1 MEQENALICICGPPH
16 GCAARVNRLTVYSAD
31 ITLGGLDTMPEVTVP
46 QPAPAASPASP
57 PGRPK
62 PKFNKRKVRQAVIAG
77 AVVVALAAG
86 GFLLYRFLTKQDSA
100 SSEIQTQA
108 VQYGTIQSKV
118 TGSGNAKAKESAAI
132 TLTAGGTVQEVFVS
146 PGDTV
151 TAGQPLYTIFSQEAQ
166 DQVTQAQTQVDN
178 LNKEMSALLED
189 ANNLTVRAPFAGK
202 LINVKEF
209 QPDQEVAKETA
220 VATLVNDKKLKL
232 SLYFSYAYENQ
243 IRTGQ
248 SVQVSIPTVMGTY
261 TGTVEK
267 INKVRFIS
275 PEGAVHFEVVIAFQ
289 NPGTL
294 TAGMDASAT
303 LTASDG
309 SAIYPYEN
317 GKTEYYETR
326 EIVTKAAGPVV
337 SQGNLM
343 DYADVSA
350 GEALLTLGSSTIDET
365 IMSKQKEIDE
375 AQKKLADAQKGLA
388 DFNAVSPIDGS
399 VTSCTLT
406 PGTEVKSGDTVV
418 TISNTTN
425 MVVDI
430 TVDDRNIAF
439 VQPGLTVELSDWNG
453 NTFIGTVTAINM
465 GAAESQNGMTN
476 YPVTLTVD
484 NQDGSLLAGMYLDYS
499 FVASQSDDCMMVPM
513 QSVKNIPGEGGS
525 TDSVV
530 FIRADKRP
538 ENAVDLEIPEPEPGQ
553 PPMYPSPEDGF
564 YPVKVETGLNDD
576 YNVEIKSGLNGD
588 EEVFVNY
595 LVESAYG

>member
-1 MEQENALICICGPPH
+1 
-16 GCAARVNRLTVYSAD
+16 
-31 ITLGGLDTMPEVTVP
+31 MPEVTVP
-46 QPAPAASPASP
+46 QPAPAATPASS

-62 PKFNKRKVRQAVIAG
+62 PKFNKRKVRQAAIAG

-100 SSEIQTQA
+100 SSQIQTQA

-166 DQVTQAQTQVDN
+166 DQVTQAQAQVDS
-178 LNKEMSALLED
+178 LKKEMSALLED
-189 ANNLTVRAPFAGK
+189 ASNLTVRAPFAGK

-209 QPDQEVAKETA
+209 QPDQEVTKETA

-232 SLYFSYAYENQ
+232 SLYFSYAYEDQ
-243 IRTGQ
+243 IHTGQ
-248 SVQVSIPTVMGTY
+248 SVQVSIPTAMGTY

-275 PEGAVHFEVVIAFQ
+275 PEGAVHFEAVVAFQ

-294 TAGMDASAT
+294 TAGMNASAT

-317 GKTEYYETR
+317 GTTEYYETR

-343 DYADVSA
+343 DYADVST
-350 GEALLTLGSSTIDET
+350 GEALLTLGSSTIDES
-365 IMSKQKEIDE
+365 IMSKRKEIDE
-375 AQKKLADAQKGLA
+375 AQKKLADAQKGLS

-418 TISNTTN
+418 TISNTAN

-430 TVDDRNIAF
+430 TVDDKNIAF

-453 NTFIGTVTAINM
+453 NTFAGTVTAINM

-513 QSVKNIPGEGGS
+513 QSVKNIPSEDGTS
-525 TDSVV
+525 TDYVV
-530 FIRADKRP
+530 FIRADERP
-538 ENAVDLEIPEPEPGQ
+538 ENAVDLEIPEPEPGES
-553 PPMYPSPEDGF
+553 PDYPSPEDGF

-576 YNVEIKSGLNGD
+576 YNVEIKSGLSGD

>member
-1 MEQENALICICGPPH
+1 
-16 GCAARVNRLTVYSAD
+16 
-31 ITLGGLDTMPEVTVP
+31 MPEVTVS
-46 QPAPAASPASP
+46 QSAPAASPASP

-62 PKFNKRKVRQAVIAG
+62 PKFNKRKARQAAIAG

-100 SSEIQTQA
+100 SSEIQTQP

-243 IRTGQ
+243 IHTGQ

-275 PEGAVHFEVVIAFQ
+275 PEGAVHFEAVLVFD

-303 LTASDG
+303 LAASDG

-350 GEALLTLGSSTIDET
+350 GEALLTLGSSTINEN

-406 PGTEVKSGDTVV
+406 PGAEVKSGDTVV

-513 QSVKNIPGEGGS
+513 QSVKNIPGEDGS

>member
-1 MEQENALICICGPPH
+1 
-16 GCAARVNRLTVYSAD
+16 
-31 ITLGGLDTMPEVTVP
+31 MPEVTVP

-275 PEGAVHFEVVIAFQ
+275 PEGAVHFEAVIAFQ

-350 GEALLTLGSSTIDET
+350 GEALLTLGSSTINED
-365 IMSKQKEIDE
+365 IMAKQKEIDE

-513 QSVKNIPGEGGS
+513 QSVKNIPGEDGS

>member
-1 MEQENALICICGPPH
+1 MP
-16 GCAARVNRLTVYSAD
+16 
-31 ITLGGLDTMPEVTVP
+31 DTAMNI
-46 QPAPAASPASP
+46 PAPSQT
-57 PGRPK
+57 GRPRFPLS
-62 PKFNKRKVRQAVIAG
+62 PKQGRRIAAAAVLCA
-77 AVVVALAAG
+77 ALAAG
-86 GFLLYRFLTKQDSA
+86 GFLLFRFLTQGQGDTGTLQSQPV
-100 SSEIQTQA
+100 E
-108 VQYGTIQSKV
+108 YGTIQSKV
-118 TGSGNAKAKESAAI
+118 SGSGNAKAKESAAI
-132 TLTAGGTVQEVFVS
+132 TLTAGGTVQEVFVA

-513 QSVKNIPGEGGS
+513 QSVKNIPGEDGS

>member
-1 MEQENALICICGPPH
+1 
-16 GCAARVNRLTVYSAD
+16 
-31 ITLGGLDTMPEVTVP
+31 MPEVTVP
-46 QPAPAASPASP
+46 QPAPAATPASP

-62 PKFNKRKVRQAVIAG
+62 PKFNKRKVRQAAIAG

-100 SSEIQTQA
+100 SSQIQTQA

-275 PEGAVHFEVVIAFQ
+275 PEGAVHFEAVIAFQ

-513 QSVKNIPGEGGS
+513 QSVKNIPGEDGS

>member
-1 MEQENALICICGPPH
+1 
-16 GCAARVNRLTVYSAD
+16 
-31 ITLGGLDTMPEVTVP
+31 MPEVTVP

>member
-1 MEQENALICICGPPH
+1 
-16 GCAARVNRLTVYSAD
+16 
-31 ITLGGLDTMPEVTVP
+31 MPEVTVP

-209 QPDQEVAKETA
+209 QPDQEVAKEIA

>member
-1 MEQENALICICGPPH
+1 
-16 GCAARVNRLTVYSAD
+16 
-31 ITLGGLDTMPEVTVP
+31 MPEVTVP

-513 QSVKNIPGEGGS
+513 QSVKNIPGEDGS

-530 FIRADKRP
+530 FIRANKRP

>member
-1 MEQENALICICGPPH
+1 
-16 GCAARVNRLTVYSAD
+16 
-31 ITLGGLDTMPEVTVP
+31 MPEVTVP

-388 DFNAVSPIDGS
+388 AFNAVSPIDGS

-513 QSVKNIPGEGGS
+513 QSVKNIPGEDGS

>member
-1 MEQENALICICGPPH
+1 
-16 GCAARVNRLTVYSAD
+16 
-31 ITLGGLDTMPEVTVP
+31 MPEVTVP

-275 PEGAVHFEVVIAFQ
+275 PEGAVHFEAVIAFQ

-513 QSVKNIPGEGGS
+513 QSVKNIPGEDGS

>member
-1 MEQENALICICGPPH
+1 
-16 GCAARVNRLTVYSAD
+16 
-31 ITLGGLDTMPEVTVP
+31 MPEVTVP
-46 QPAPAASPASP
+46 QPAPAATPASP

-62 PKFNKRKVRQAVIAG
+62 PKFNKRKVRQAAIAG

-100 SSEIQTQA
+100 SSQIQTQA

-513 QSVKNIPGEGGS
+513 QSVKNIPGEDGS

>member
-1 MEQENALICICGPPH
+1 
-16 GCAARVNRLTVYSAD
+16 
-31 ITLGGLDTMPEVTVP
+31 MPEVTVP
-46 QPAPAASPASP
+46 QPAPAATPASP

-62 PKFNKRKVRQAVIAG
+62 PKFNKRKVRQAAIAG

-100 SSEIQTQA
+100 SSQIQTQA

-232 SLYFSYAYENQ
+232 SLYFSYAYEDQ
-243 IRTGQ
+243 IHTGQ
-248 SVQVSIPTVMGTY
+248 SVQVSIPTAMGTY

-275 PEGAVHFEVVIAFQ
+275 PEGAVHFEAVVAFQ

-294 TAGMDASAT
+294 TAGMNASAT

-317 GKTEYYETR
+317 GTTEYYETR

-350 GEALLTLGSSTIDET
+350 GEALLTLGSSTIDES
-365 IMSKQKEIDE
+365 IMSKRKEIDE
-375 AQKKLADAQKGLA
+375 AQKKLADAQKGLS

-418 TISNTTN
+418 TISNTAN

-430 TVDDRNIAF
+430 TVDDKNIAF

-453 NTFIGTVTAINM
+453 STFAGTVTAINM

-513 QSVKNIPGEGGS
+513 QSVKNIPSEDGTS
-525 TDSVV
+525 TDYVV
-530 FIRADKRP
+530 FIRADERP
-538 ENAVDLEIPEPEPGQ
+538 ENAVDLEIPEPEPGES
-553 PPMYPSPEDGF
+553 PDYPSPEDGF

-576 YNVEIKSGLNGD
+576 YNVEIKSGLSGD

>member
-1 MEQENALICICGPPH
+1 
-16 GCAARVNRLTVYSAD
+16 
-31 ITLGGLDTMPEVTVP
+31 MPEVTVP

-62 PKFNKRKVRQAVIAG
+62 PKFNKRKARQAAIAG

-243 IRTGQ
+243 IHTGQ

-275 PEGAVHFEVVIAFQ
+275 PEGAVHFEAVLVFD

-303 LTASDG
+303 LAASDG

-350 GEALLTLGSSTIDET
+350 GEALLTLGSSTINEN

-406 PGTEVKSGDTVV
+406 PGAEVKSGDTVV

-513 QSVKNIPGEGGS
+513 QSVKNIPGEDGS

>member
-1 MEQENALICICGPPH
+1 
-16 GCAARVNRLTVYSAD
+16 
-31 ITLGGLDTMPEVTVP
+31 MPEVTVP

-62 PKFNKRKVRQAVIAG
+62 PKFNKRKVRQVVIAG

-513 QSVKNIPGEGGS
+513 QSVKNIPGEDGS

-530 FIRADKRP
+530 FIRANKRP

>member
-1 MEQENALICICGPPH
+1 
-16 GCAARVNRLTVYSAD
+16 
-31 ITLGGLDTMPEVTVP
+31 MPEVTVP
-46 QPAPAASPASP
+46 QSAPAASPASP

-243 IRTGQ
+243 IHTGQ

-275 PEGAVHFEVVIAFQ
+275 PEGAVHFEAVLVFD

-350 GEALLTLGSSTIDET
+350 GEALLTLGSSTINEN

-406 PGTEVKSGDTVV
+406 PGAEVKSGDTVV

-513 QSVKNIPGEGGS
+513 QSVKNIPGEDGS

>member
-1 MEQENALICICGPPH
+1 
-16 GCAARVNRLTVYSAD
+16 
-31 ITLGGLDTMPEVTVP
+31 MPEVTVP
-46 QPAPAASPASP
+46 QSAPAASPASP

-62 PKFNKRKVRQAVIAG
+62 PKFNKRKARQAAIAG

-86 GFLLYRFLTKQDSA
+86 GFLLYRFLTKQDSS
-100 SSEIQTQA
+100 SSEIQTQP

-406 PGTEVKSGDTVV
+406 PGAEVKSGDTVV

-513 QSVKNIPGEGGS
+513 QSVKNIPGEDGS

>member
-1 MEQENALICICGPPH
+1 
-16 GCAARVNRLTVYSAD
+16 
-31 ITLGGLDTMPEVTVP
+31 MPEVTVP
-46 QPAPAASPASP
+46 QSAPAASPASP

-62 PKFNKRKVRQAVIAG
+62 PKFNKRKARQAAIAG

-100 SSEIQTQA
+100 SSEIQTQP

-209 QPDQEVAKETA
+209 QPDQEVAKETV
-220 VATLVNDKKLKL
+220 VATLVNDRKLKL

-243 IRTGQ
+243 IRAGQ
-248 SVQVSIPTVMGTY
+248 SVQVSIPTVMGSY

-275 PEGAVHFEVVIAFQ
+275 PEGAVHFEAVIVFQ

-350 GEALLTLGSSTIDET
+350 GEALLTLGSSTINEN

-406 PGTEVKSGDTVV
+406 PGAEVKSGDTVI

-439 VQPGLTVELSDWNG
+439 VQPGLTVDLTDWNG
-453 NTFIGTVTAINM
+453 NVFIGTVTAINM
-465 GAAESQNGMTN
+465 GAAESSNGMTN

-513 QSVKNIPGEGGS
+513 QSVKNIPGEDGS

>member
-1 MEQENALICICGPPH
+1 
-16 GCAARVNRLTVYSAD
+16 
-31 ITLGGLDTMPEVTVP
+31 MPEVTVP

-62 PKFNKRKVRQAVIAG
+62 PKFNKRKARQAAIAG

-100 SSEIQTQA
+100 SSEIQTQP

-243 IRTGQ
+243 IHTGQ

-275 PEGAVHFEVVIAFQ
+275 PEGAVHFEAVLVFD

-350 GEALLTLGSSTIDET
+350 GEALLTLGSSTINEN

-406 PGTEVKSGDTVV
+406 PGAEVKSGDTVV

-513 QSVKNIPGEGGS
+513 QSVKNIPGEDGS

>member
-1 MEQENALICICGPPH
+1 
-16 GCAARVNRLTVYSAD
+16 
-31 ITLGGLDTMPEVTVP
+31 MPEVTVP

-564 YPVKVETGLNDD
+564 WPVKVETGLNDD

>member
-1 MEQENALICICGPPH
+1 
-16 GCAARVNRLTVYSAD
+16 
-31 ITLGGLDTMPEVTVP
+31 MPEVTVP
-46 QPAPAASPASP
+46 QSAPAASPASP

-62 PKFNKRKVRQAVIAG
+62 PKFNKRKVRQAAIAG

-243 IRTGQ
+243 IHTGQ

-275 PEGAVHFEVVIAFQ
+275 PEGAVHFEAVLVFD

-350 GEALLTLGSSTIDET
+350 GEALLTLGSSTINET

-406 PGTEVKSGDTVV
+406 PGAEVKSGDTVV

-513 QSVKNIPGEGGS
+513 QSVKNIPGEDGS

>member
-1 MEQENALICICGPPH
+1 
-16 GCAARVNRLTVYSAD
+16 
-31 ITLGGLDTMPEVTVP
+31 MPEVTVP

-399 VTSCTLT
+399 VTSCPLT

>member
-1 MEQENALICICGPPH
+1 
-16 GCAARVNRLTVYSAD
+16 
-31 ITLGGLDTMPEVTVP
+31 MPEVTVP
-46 QPAPAASPASP
+46 QPAQTAPPAPSA
-57 PGRPK
+57 GRPK
-62 PKFNKRKVRQAVIAG
+62 KPLDKRKLRKAVIAG
-77 AVVVALAAG
+77 AVVIALAAG
-86 GFLLYRFLTKQDSA
+86 GFVLYRFLTKQDTA
-100 SSEIQTQA
+100 NSEIQTQT
-108 VQYGTIQSKV
+108 VQYGSIQSKV

-151 TAGQPLYTIFSQEAQ
+151 TAGQPLYTIFSQDAQ

-178 LNKEMSALLED
+178 LNKEMSTLRED
-189 ANNLTVRAPFAGK
+189 ASNLTVRAPFAGK

-209 QPDQEVAKETA
+209 QPDQEVAKETV
-220 VATLVNDKKLKL
+220 VATLVNDRKLKL

-243 IRTGQ
+243 IRAGQ
-248 SVQVSIPTVMGTY
+248 SVQVSIPTVMGSY

-275 PEGAVHFEVVIAFQ
+275 PEGAVHFEAVLVFQ
-289 NPGTL
+289 HPGTL

-337 SQGNLM
+337 SQGNLL

-350 GEALLTLGSSTIDET
+350 GEALLTLGSSTIDED
-365 IMSKQKEIDE
+365 IMAKQKEIDE

-406 PGTEVKSGDTVV
+406 PGMEVKSGDTVI

-453 NTFIGTVTAINM
+453 NIFMGTVTAINM
-465 GAAESQNGMTN
+465 GAAESSNGMTS

-513 QSVKNIPGEGGS
+513 QSVKNIPSEDGMS
-525 TDSVV
+525 TDYVV
-530 FIRADKRP
+530 FIRADERP

>member
-1 MEQENALICICGPPH
+1 
-16 GCAARVNRLTVYSAD
+16 
-31 ITLGGLDTMPEVTVP
+31 MPEVTIP
-46 QPAPAASPASP
+46 QPTQAAPAADP
-57 PGRPK
+57 PKKK
-62 PKFNKRKVRQAVIAG
+62 PRNPRTIRRAAAVC
-77 AVVVALAAG
+77 VVVAALAAG
-86 GFLLYRFLTKQDSA
+86 GFFLYRFLTKTDGTN
-100 SSEIQTQA
+100 SEIQSQP
-108 VQYGTIQSKV
+108 VQYGSIQSKV

-151 TAGQPLYTIFSQEAQ
+151 TAGQPLYTIFSQDAQ
-166 DQVTQAQTQVDN
+166 DQVTQAQSQLDR
-178 LNKEMSALLED
+178 LNKDMSSLLED
-189 ANNLTVRAPFAGK
+189 ASNLTVRAPFAGK
-202 LINVKEF
+202 LIDVKEF
-209 QPDQEVAKETA
+209 QPDQEVSKEA
-220 VATLVNDKKLKL
+220 PVATLVNDKKLKL
-232 SLYFSYAYENQ
+232 SLYFSYAYENE
-243 IRTGQ
+243 IHTGQ
-248 SVQVSIPTVMGTY
+248 SVTVSIPAVMGVR

-275 PEGAVHFEVVIAFQ
+275 PEGAVHFEAVIVFD

-294 TAGMDASAT
+294 TAGMEASAT

-337 SQGNLM
+337 SQGNLLN
-343 DYADVSA
+343 YADVSA
-350 GEALLTLGSSTIDET
+350 GEALLTLGSSTIDED
-365 IMSKQKEIDE
+365 IRSKQKEIDE
-375 AQKKLADAQKGLA
+375 AQKKLEEAQKGLA
-388 DFNAVSPIDGS
+388 DFNALSPIDGS

-406 PGTEVKSGDTVV
+406 PGAEVKSGDTVI

-439 VQPGLTVELSDWNG
+439 VQPGLTVDLTDWNG
-453 NTFIGTVTAINM
+453 NVFIGTVTAINM
-465 GAAESQNGMTN
+465 GAAESSNGMTN
-476 YPVTLTVD
+476 YPVTLSVD

-513 QSVKNIPGEGGS
+513 QSVKNIPGEDGS
-525 TDSVV
+525 TDTVV
-530 FIRADKRP
+530 FIRAEEKP
-538 ENAVDLEIPEPEPGQ
+538 ENAVDLEIPEPAPGETPQ
-553 PPMYPSPEDGF
+553 YPSPEDGF
-564 YPVKVETGLNDD
+564 YPVKVETGLSDN

-595 LVESAYG
+595 LVEQAYG

>member
-1 MEQENALICICGPPH
+1 
-16 GCAARVNRLTVYSAD
+16 
-31 ITLGGLDTMPEVTVP
+31 MPEVTVP
-46 QPAPAASPASP
+46 QSAPAASPASP

-62 PKFNKRKVRQAVIAG
+62 PKFNKRKARQAAIAG

-275 PEGAVHFEVVIAFQ
+275 PEGAVHFEAVLVFD

-303 LTASDG
+303 LAASDG

-350 GEALLTLGSSTIDET
+350 GEALLTLGSSTINEN

-406 PGTEVKSGDTVV
+406 PGAEVKSGDTVV

-513 QSVKNIPGEGGS
+513 QSVKNIPGEDGS

>member
-1 MEQENALICICGPPH
+1 
-16 GCAARVNRLTVYSAD
+16 
-31 ITLGGLDTMPEVTVP
+31 MPEVTVP

-100 SSEIQTQA
+100 SSEIQTQP

-261 TGTVEK
+261 TGTVVK

-337 SQGNLM
+337 SQGNLL

-350 GEALLTLGSSTIDET
+350 GEALLTLGSSTIDED
-365 IMSKQKEIDE
+365 IMAKQKEIDD
-375 AQKKLADAQKGLA
+375 ASQKLAEAQKGLA

-406 PGTEVKSGDTVV
+406 PGMEVKSGDTVV

>member
-1 MEQENALICICGPPH
+1 
-16 GCAARVNRLTVYSAD
+16 
-31 ITLGGLDTMPEVTVP
+31 MPEVTVP

-513 QSVKNIPGEGGS
+513 QSVKNIPGEDGS

-564 YPVKVETGLNDD
+564 YPIKVETGLNDD

>member
-1 MEQENALICICGPPH
+1 
-16 GCAARVNRLTVYSAD
+16 
-31 ITLGGLDTMPEVTVP
+31 MPEVTVP
-46 QPAPAASPASP
+46 QPAPAATPASP

-62 PKFNKRKVRQAVIAG
+62 PKFNKRKVRQAAIAG
-77 AVVVALAAG
+77 AVVVALAPG

-100 SSEIQTQA
+100 SSQIQTQA

-166 DQVTQAQTQVDN
+166 DQVTQAQAQVDS
-178 LNKEMSALLED
+178 LKKEMSALLED
-189 ANNLTVRAPFAGK
+189 ASNLTVRAPFAGK

-209 QPDQEVAKETA
+209 QPDQEVTKETA

-232 SLYFSYAYENQ
+232 SLYFSYAYEDQ
-243 IRTGQ
+243 IHTGQ
-248 SVQVSIPTVMGTY
+248 SVQVSIPTAMGTY

-275 PEGAVHFEVVIAFQ
+275 PEGAVHFEAVVAFQ

-294 TAGMDASAT
+294 TAGMNASAT

-317 GKTEYYETR
+317 GTTEYYETR

-350 GEALLTLGSSTIDET
+350 GEALLTLGSSTIDES
-365 IMSKQKEIDE
+365 IMSKRKEIDE
-375 AQKKLADAQKGLA
+375 AQKKLADAQKGLS

-418 TISNTTN
+418 TISNTAN

-430 TVDDRNIAF
+430 TVDDKNIAF

-453 NTFIGTVTAINM
+453 SAFAGTVTAINM

-513 QSVKNIPGEGGS
+513 QSVKNIPSEDGTS
-525 TDSVV
+525 TDYVV
-530 FIRADKRP
+530 FIRADERP
-538 ENAVDLEIPEPEPGQ
+538 ENAVDLEIPEPEPGES
-553 PPMYPSPEDGF
+553 PDYPSPEDGF

-576 YNVEIKSGLNGD
+576 YNVEIKSGLSGD

-595 LVESAYG
+595 LVEQAYG

>member
-1 MEQENALICICGPPH
+1 
-16 GCAARVNRLTVYSAD
+16 
-31 ITLGGLDTMPEVTVP
+31 MPEVTVP
-46 QPAPAASPASP
+46 QPAQTAPPAPSA
-57 PGRPK
+57 GRPK
-62 PKFNKRKVRQAVIAG
+62 KPLDKRKLRKAVIAG
-77 AVVVALAAG
+77 AVVIALAAG
-86 GFLLYRFLTKQDSA
+86 GFVLYRFLTKQDTA
-100 SSEIQTQA
+100 NSEIQTQT
-108 VQYGTIQSKV
+108 VQYGSIQSKV

-151 TAGQPLYTIFSQEAQ
+151 TAGQPLYTIFSQDAQ

-178 LNKEMSALLED
+178 LNKEMSTLRED
-189 ANNLTVRAPFAGK
+189 ASNLTVRAPFAGK

-209 QPDQEVAKETA
+209 QPDQEVAKETV
-220 VATLVNDKKLKL
+220 VATLVNDRKLKL

-243 IRTGQ
+243 IRAGQ
-248 SVQVSIPTVMGTY
+248 SVQVSIPTVMGSY

-275 PEGAVHFEVVIAFQ
+275 PEGAVHFEAVIVFQ

-337 SQGNLM
+337 SQGNLL

-350 GEALLTLGSSTIDET
+350 GEALLTLGSSTIDED
-365 IMSKQKEIDE
+365 IMAKQKEIDE

-406 PGTEVKSGDTVV
+406 PGMEVKSGDTVI

-465 GAAESQNGMTN
+465 GAAESSNGMTS

-513 QSVKNIPGEGGS
+513 QSVKNIPSEDGTS
-525 TDSVV
+525 TDYVV
-530 FIRADKRP
+530 FIRADERP

-553 PPMYPSPEDGF
+553 PPQYPSPEDGF
-564 YPVKVETGLNDD
+564 YPVKVETGLSDN

-595 LVESAYG
+595 LVEQAYG

>member
-1 MEQENALICICGPPH
+1 
-16 GCAARVNRLTVYSAD
+16 
-31 ITLGGLDTMPEVTVP
+31 MPEVTVP
-46 QPAPAASPASP
+46 QSAPAASPASP

-62 PKFNKRKVRQAVIAG
+62 PKFNKRKARQAAIAG

-100 SSEIQTQA
+100 SSEIQTQP

-243 IRTGQ
+243 IHTGQ

-275 PEGAVHFEVVIAFQ
+275 PEGAVHFEAVIAFQ

-406 PGTEVKSGDTVV
+406 PGAEVKSGDTVV

-513 QSVKNIPGEGGS
+513 QSVKNIPGEDGS

>member
-1 MEQENALICICGPPH
+1 
-16 GCAARVNRLTVYSAD
+16 
-31 ITLGGLDTMPEVTVP
+31 MPEVTVP

-453 NTFIGTVTAINM
+453 NTFTGTVTAINM

-513 QSVKNIPGEGGS
+513 QSVKNIPGEDGS

>member
-1 MEQENALICICGPPH
+1 
-16 GCAARVNRLTVYSAD
+16 
-31 ITLGGLDTMPEVTVP
+31 MPEVTVP

-275 PEGAVHFEVVIAFQ
+275 PEGADHFEAVIAFQ

-513 QSVKNIPGEGGS
+513 QSVKNIPGEDGS